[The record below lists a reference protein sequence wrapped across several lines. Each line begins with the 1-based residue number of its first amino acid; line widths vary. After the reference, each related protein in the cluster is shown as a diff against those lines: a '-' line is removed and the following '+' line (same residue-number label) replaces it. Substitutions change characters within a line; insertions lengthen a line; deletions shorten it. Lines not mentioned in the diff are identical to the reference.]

1 MLGKAFGAYSLAW
14 SVTAYWYRAIATRLQ
29 KGTWLLAGALFFV
42 RTTLLLLCISRF
54 SGVVGCQRAGGVTE
68 LIAAML
74 AWWKATADLLIEE
87 GEIIPTGRWD
97 HTVQMAADAV
107 V

>member
-1 MLGKAFGAYSLAW
+1 
-14 SVTAYWYRAIATRLQ
+14 
-29 KGTWLLAGALFFV
+29 
-42 RTTLLLLCISRF
+42 
-54 SGVVGCQRAGGVTE
+54 
-68 LIAAML
+68 ML

-97 HTVQMAADAV
+97 HTVQKAADAV